1 MVLIVFSIRAYLD
14 HNTNIETQAMLNTT
28 KNILLCTLLLTSTSV
43 LATTLNNSISAIEQR
58 ISGRIGVA
66 VLDTKNKQT
75 WAYNGNSHFP
85 MMSTFKTLACAKMLR
100 KSANGELDLSTSS
113 LIKAEELIPWSPV
126 TKTFVNKNISVAK
139 ACEAT
144 MLTSDNTAANIVL
157 QHIGGPQGVT
167 SFLREIG
174 DKVSQLDR
182 IEPELN
188 EAKVGD
194 LRDTTTP
201 IAIVSTLSRLLL
213 GDVLLDT
220 DKNQLRTWM
229 QKNKVSD
236 PLLRSILPQGWF
248 IADRSGAGGNGSRGI
263 TAMLWNSGRQ
273 PLIISIYLTETEL
286 AMAMRNEII
295 VEIGKLIFKEYA
307 VK

>member
-43 LATTLNNSISAIEQR
+43 PATTLNNSISAIEQR

-100 KSANGELDLSTSS
+100 KSANGELDPSTSS

-126 TKTFVNKNISVAK
+126 TKTFVNKNISVVK

-220 DKNQLRTWM
+220 DKNQLKTWM
-229 QKNKVSD
+229 QNNKVSD

>member
-1 MVLIVFSIRAYLD
+1 
-14 HNTNIETQAMLNTT
+14 MLNTT
-28 KNILLCTLLLTSTSV
+28 KNIFLCTALLLTSASAT
-43 LATTLNNSISAIEQR
+43 ATTLNNSISAIEQR

-66 VLDTKNKQT
+66 VLDTQNKQT
-75 WAYNGNSHFP
+75 WTYNGDAHFP
-85 MMSTFKTLACAKMLR
+85 MMSTFKTLACAKMLSE
-100 KSANGELDLSTSS
+100 SANGNLDPSTSS

-126 TKTFVNKNISVAK
+126 TKTFVNNTITVAK

-167 SFLREIG
+167 AFLREIG
-174 DKVSQLDR
+174 DEESQLDR

-201 IAIVSTLSRLLL
+201 KAIVTTLNKLLL
-213 GDVLLDT
+213 GDVLLDM
-220 DKNQLRTWM
+220 DKNQLKTWM
-229 QKNKVSD
+229 QNNKVSD
-236 PLLRSILPQGWF
+236 PLLRSILPQGWI

-263 TAMLWNSGRQ
+263 TAMLWHSERQ

-286 AMAMRNEII
+286 AMVMRNEII

>member
-43 LATTLNNSISAIEQR
+43 PATTLNNSISAIEQR

-100 KSANGELDLSTSS
+100 KSANGELDPSTSS

-126 TKTFVNKNISVAK
+126 TKTFVNKNISVVK

-220 DKNQLRTWM
+220 DKNQLKTWM
-229 QKNKVSD
+229 QNNKVSD

-263 TAMLWNSGRQ
+263 TAMLWNSERQ